1 MTNRT
6 CKSALAGLCLLAAAV
21 LPAQTPPPAAAPPL
35 SETEQ
40 FIQDLKKPTSWL
52 TWGADFRVRDE
63 YLDNTLTLD
72 TDNPLSEQHYLRF
85 RARLW
90 TSIQP
95 AKGLSLNARLATEP
109 REWLRPAGYTP
120 FRGRTGFDWTE
131 GIFDNLNIQWR
142 EIAGHPFSVIVGRQ
156 DILLGEGW
164 LTGDGTPY
172 DGSWSYYLDAARLT
186 YELKEQKTV
195 IEAIGIIQSAKDD
208 SWLPTIN
215 NQNRYTSEHH
225 EKGAILNVVN
235 TSIPELGINP
245 YFIYKNDDDVND
257 DTVIGAN
264 SDIFTF
270 GARFFGT
277 VADHWK
283 YTVEGAYQ
291 FGEKQDLLVKYPE
304 VSDEARDLSAF
315 GVNTKLFYLFKDKL
329 NNQVGLHY
337 EYLTGDDPGTEGDEM
352 FDSLWGRY
360 PRWGEIGLYS
370 FARETRV
377 GQQANYHRF
386 GPTWMFNPIKNM
398 EFSAAYYALFADQ
411 DTPTRGAAGV
421 FSNSDIFRGHF
432 VSAVLKHKF
441 SRHVSGHLW
450 GELQFPGDYYVNDKV
465 MSFLRAEI
473 LFTF

>member
-1 MTNRT
+1 MTNQT
-6 CKSALAGLCLLAAAV
+6 CKSALTGMCLLAAAAA
-21 LPAQTPPPAAAPPL
+21 PAQTPAPTPAPAL

-40 FIQDLKKPTSWL
+40 FIYDLKNPASWL

-95 AKGLSLNARLATEP
+95 VKGLSLNARLATEP

-120 FRGRTGFDWTE
+120 FRGRSGFDWSE
-131 GIFDNLNIQWR
+131 GIFDNLNIQWK
-142 EIAGHPFSVIVGRQ
+142 EIAGHPFSITVGRQ

-186 YELKEQKTV
+186 YEFKEQKTV
-195 IEAIGIIQSAKDD
+195 VEAIGIIQSAKDD

-215 NQNRYTSEHH
+215 NQNRYTSEQH
-225 EKGAILNVVN
+225 EKGAILNIVN
-235 TSIPELGINP
+235 TSIPGLGINP

-257 DTVIGAN
+257 DTAIGAN
-264 SDIFTF
+264 SDFFTL

-277 VADHWK
+277 VAEHWK
-283 YTVEGAYQ
+283 YSVEGAYQ
-291 FGEKQDLLVKYPE
+291 FGEKQDLMIRYPD
-304 VSDEARDLSAF
+304 VSDERRDMSAF

-329 NNQVGLHY
+329 NNQLGLNY
-337 EYLTGDDPGTEGDEM
+337 EYLTGDDPDTDADEM
-352 FDSLWGRY
+352 FDALWGRY
-360 PRWGEIGLYS
+360 PRWAEIGLYS

-398 EFSAAYYALFADQ
+398 EFSAAYYAMFADQ

-421 FSNSDIFRGHF
+421 FSNSDSFRGH
-432 VSAVLKHKF
+432 VLSAALKHRF
-441 SRHVSGHLW
+441 SRHVAGHLW
-450 GELQFPGDYYVNDKV
+450 GEVQLPGNYYENDRA
-465 MSFLRAEI
+465 MTFLRAEI
-473 LFTF
+473 LFSF